1 MTMNDINLF
10 TLDAD
15 HTLIDAANVISK
27 NYARCVVVMQGDKVI
42 GVLSEG
48 DILRALIQNASTLS
62 PIKTFVNHNFKM
74 LTEKSISKAAEFIK
88 EYGITLIP
96 IVDKD
101 LKLLDVITLQDVM
114 DELV

>member
-1 MTMNDINLF
+1 
-10 TLDAD
+10 
-15 HTLIDAANVISK
+15 
-27 NYARCVVVMQGDKVI
+27 
-42 GVLSEG
+42 
-48 DILRALIQNASTLS
+48 
-62 PIKTFVNHNFKM
+62 M

>member
-1 MTMNDINLF
+1 MNDINLF
-10 TLDAD
+10 ILDAD
-15 HTLIDAANVISK
+15 NTLIDAANVISK
-27 NYARCVVVMQGDKVI
+27 NYARCVVVMQGDKVV

-74 LTEKSISKAAEFIK
+74 LTEKSILKAAEFIK